1 MQQMCDSCVVVGD
14 RVNRT
19 NRMRTDVWYVWRQF
33 DKGCECM
40 SEATNKKF
48 NWRDPGFLGEMFG
61 KVRLALYLL
70 RDPEVPFYLKVIP
83 FTAVAYWLFPFEG
96 VVNPLLLTPVDDNA
110 LFVVSH
116 GIATGTAPCGCEI
129 RGEDGWSAEFG
140 RRRYHKA
147 NVVDGE
153 FETIETG
160 DDTIDPLDEIII
172 SQPG

>member
-1 MQQMCDSCVVVGD
+1 
-14 RVNRT
+14 
-19 NRMRTDVWYVWRQF
+19 
-33 DKGCECM
+33 M

-96 VVNPLLLTPVDDNA
+96 VVNPLLLTPVDDIA
-110 LFVVSH
+110 LFVVS
-116 GIATGTAPCGCEI
+116 ITTFLQLAPPHVVAKYEAKMAG
-129 RGEDGWSAEFG
+129 RPNSAEDVPQ
-140 RRRYHKA
+140 A

-172 SQPG
+172 LNPDKINGYH